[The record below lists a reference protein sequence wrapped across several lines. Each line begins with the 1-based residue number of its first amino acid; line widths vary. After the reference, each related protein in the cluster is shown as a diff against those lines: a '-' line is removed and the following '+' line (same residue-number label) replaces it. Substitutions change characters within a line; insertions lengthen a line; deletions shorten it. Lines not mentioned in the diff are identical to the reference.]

1 MWSDYVN
8 DKVKYWVNI
17 AEYDFET
24 AEAML
29 KTERFLYVGFM
40 CHQTIEKLLKA
51 AIEKQQVS
59 NIPPKIHNL
68 LRLANTANLKLP
80 DKYVKLI
87 SYLNP
92 LNIEARYPSYKN
104 NLTKVLTK
112 EKCNELLE
120 QTREMKLWI
129 EKEFLI

>member
-1 MWSDYVN
+1 MN
-8 DKVKYWVNI
+8 DKVKYWISI

-51 AIEKQQVS
+51 VIEKERISDV
-59 NIPPKIHNL
+59 PPKIHNL
-68 LRLANTANLKLP
+68 LRLANIANIALP
-80 DKYVKLI
+80 DKYMKLI

-104 NLTKVLTK
+104 NLTKILTK
-112 EKCNELLE
+112 DRCQELLI

-129 EKEFLI
+129 EKELLD

>member
-1 MWSDYVN
+1 MRCFLYISS
-8 DKVKYWVNI
+8 NI

-40 CHQTIEKLLKA
+40 CHQTIEKMLKA
-51 AIEKQQVS
+51 VIEKQQVS
-59 NIPPKIHNL
+59 DIPTKIHNL
-68 LRLANTANLKLP
+68 LRLANIANIALP

-92 LNIEARYPSYKN
+92 LNIEARLS
-104 NLTKVLTK
+104 V
-112 EKCNELLE
+112 
-120 QTREMKLWI
+120 I
-129 EKEFLI
+129 